1 MINTTFV
8 YGSYLNMLRK
18 IIINDETNVYCQINI
33 SALQRG
39 VYFVRL
45 QNEKTV
51 EVTKMVKE

>member
-1 MINTTFV
+1 
-8 YGSYLNMLRK
+8 MLRK